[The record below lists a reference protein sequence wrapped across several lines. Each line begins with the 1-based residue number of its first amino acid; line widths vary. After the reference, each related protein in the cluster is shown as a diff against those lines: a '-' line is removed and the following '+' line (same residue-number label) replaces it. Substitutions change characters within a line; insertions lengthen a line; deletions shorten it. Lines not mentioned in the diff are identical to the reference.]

1 MRKYRTKHRTM
12 HRAASNGTP
21 YLASGR
27 AYAGVRGHVITATIA
42 VLADGLPRTAEEIC
56 AAALARGLVPAGTSR
71 RYVYTALI
79 EYIARAKG
87 HDRKPLIVQDR
98 DRRFRANHTPDPWP
112 TPADFALPA
121 PSAASLAALERAR
134 ATSLAKDPDAFERA
148 VCALFETLGFVA
160 THVGGNAAPD
170 GFLDAPLG
178 PLSYRALLECKT
190 GQSNVIVSQLNVAE
204 AAKYREQYEADYC
217 LLVGPGF
224 APRTTFASELQVH
237 GVSAWTIDDLAAV
250 VHAGFDPDRLRPL
263 FVPGLAAD
271 IVEDAVWD
279 AAHGEAKRI
288 AAICEILESIAAR
301 QQRVALAAPAAE
313 APHLDVDAAMLIL
326 DEHFAAGNSPARC
339 TRADVEA
346 AFAWLTHP
354 RIRRARWTDAQHQS
368 IIVTTALLG
377 RGSL

>member
-1 MRKYRTKHRTM
+1 MRKHRTT
-12 HRAASNGTP
+12 HRAANRTSS
-21 YLASGR
+21 LATAR
-27 AYAGVRGHVITATIA
+27 AYVGVHGHVMTATIA
-42 VLADGLPRTAEEIC
+42 VLADGQPRTADEIC
-56 AAALARGLVPAGTSR
+56 AAALARGLVPAGTTR

-79 EYIARAKG
+79 EYIARARG

-112 TPADFALPA
+112 APTGYTPPT
-121 PSAASLAALERAR
+121 PSPDALAALERAR
-134 ATSLAKDPDAFERA
+134 AASLSSDPDDFERA

-170 GFLDAPLG
+170 GYVDAPLG
-178 PLSYRALLECKT
+178 PLTYRAMLECKT

-204 AAKYREQYEADYC
+204 AAKYQEQYEAAYC
-217 LLVGPGF
+217 LLIGPGF
-224 APRTTFASELQVH
+224 ASRTTFASELQVH
-237 GVSAWTIDDLAAV
+237 GVSAWSIDDLAAV

-263 FVPGLAAD
+263 FAPGLAAD
-271 IVEDAVWD
+271 LVDDAVWD
-279 AAHGEAKRI
+279 AAHGEAKRV
-288 AAICEILESIAAR
+288 AAICEILETIAAR

-354 RIRRARWTDAQHQS
+354 RVGRARWTDPQRQS
-368 IIVTTALLG
+368 IIVTTALC
-377 RGSL
+377 S